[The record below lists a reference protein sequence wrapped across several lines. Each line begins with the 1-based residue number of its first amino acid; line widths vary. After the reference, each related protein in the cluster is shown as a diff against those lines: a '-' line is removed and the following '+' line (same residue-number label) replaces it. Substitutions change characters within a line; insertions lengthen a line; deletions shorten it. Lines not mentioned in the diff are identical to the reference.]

1 MIRMEARC
9 SDPAYTAEI
18 KNHSDW
24 GAYCRRLPK
33 KGLKPFIVDAGTGEV
48 LLEAGSCNPSAVAKF
63 FREMGEDVTVL
74 ADASGKGSPV
84 ETPYGETMFPLEVYL
99 PSEIFALYNHALGAG
114 YTDQPDIV
122 SFLVE
127 YAELGFM
134 QKHGVVLTL
143 APVED
148 FLLSEN
154 SSDSQL
160 NARIGKLEKNVALI
174 LQVLGQLTSS
184 EKPNSSDGKEIAG
197 GGDGG

>member
-9 SDPAYTAEI
+9 SDPTYTAEI

-84 ETPYGETMFPLEVYL
+84 ETPYGETMFPMEVYL

-114 YTDQPDIV
+114 LTDQPDIV

-134 QKHGVVLTL
+134 QKHGLALTL
-143 APVED
+143 APVDEFQPAGNFID
-148 FLLSEN
+148 E
-154 SSDSQL
+154 Q
-160 NARIGKLEKNVALI
+160 IGDRLDKLERNVAMI
-174 LQVLGQLTSS
+174 VEALTR
-184 EKPNSSDGKEIAG
+184 PG
-197 GGDGG
+197 GGSKDPGGTEGG